1 MYTTDTREHTKANT
15 YRSRTQTGQSVH
27 QHLHSP
33 GCCTNHSSQMM
44 QTTNPPDSTRSS
56 NHTPSHCSHSHHSW
70 CQRMTPPDRCT
81 RPYMPNNPT
90 TTTPL
95 HSPDTSRPDMRSA
108 HQTHSSTRAHTASGH
123 CVCWMS
129 SHHCCSSHSTQSS
142 GYRIPPDSTPPHCH
156 TRWPSYCCCR
166 QGSSTQLS
174 TVSCSSTMSGQPMCQ
189 PRQPHTPHCMMNLP
203 AQSLLRIDQLGTVAG
218 HHHCSSTLINHT
230 QLTATVTHHTT
241 AVRLRPPSANH
252 LTCTANPNNTAYGPT
267 HVRTHPQQLHI
278 HT

>member
-1 MYTTDTREHTKANT
+1 MPKTQHHRITAPPANNIALYTTDTHEHTKAPT
-15 YRSRTQTGQSVH
+15 YLSRIQTGQSVH

-70 CQRMTPPDRCT
+70 CQRMTPQDRCT
-81 RPYMPNNPT
+81 RPYMPNNQT

-142 GYRIPPDSTPPHCH
+142 GCRIPPDSTPPHCH

-174 TVSCSSTMSGQPMCQ
+174 T
-189 PRQPHTPHCMMNLP
+189 PHCMMMSKAPLMR
-203 AQSLLRIDQLGTVAG
+203 RIYPIRIRCGHQPSSSILGRWRVREQLSVT
-218 HHHCSSTLINHT
+218 SSSCTYLSRT
-230 QLTATVTHHTT
+230 QTGL
-241 AVRLRPPSANH
+241 SAH
-252 LTCTANPNNTAYGPT
+252 
-267 HVRTHPQQLHI
+267 
-278 HT
+278 